1 MQNRALFAVPVLC
14 LLLGGCFE
22 PFDPPSQIKDL
33 RILSIRAEPPE
44 ALPGETVRVDALIAD
59 PSGIVTPPTLI
70 WLLCFPDP
78 FGGVDACATGVGA
91 SPVAFGVKELEV
103 TIPEDIPLRP
113 EGDPNASGTVLVT
126 LVACTSPDPT
136 RCLECDE
143 ETGVCTFGSEGVE
156 AEVAL
161 KRIIVSKRPEE
172 ARNHNPRIEEVA
184 VALPGSDTFIPVP
197 PEGLPEPLEAC
208 DGFTVRVRAPEES
221 QEVYEEIQLGELV
234 TVTEFLVTSFF
245 TTTGAVSAN
254 RIFNGAG
261 EGVEPGVADVEF
273 LPAPE
278 DPLAPIQMFFVLRDD
293 RGGADFVSRTLSLAS
308 SCGGP

>member
-1 MQNRALFAVPVLC
+1 
-14 LLLGGCFE
+14 
-22 PFDPPSQIKDL
+22 
-33 RILSIRAEPPE
+33 
-44 ALPGETVRVDALIAD
+44 
-59 PSGIVTPPTLI
+59 
-70 WLLCFPDP
+70 
-78 FGGVDACATGVGA
+78 
-91 SPVAFGVKELEV
+91 
-103 TIPEDIPLRP
+103 
-113 EGDPNASGTVLVT
+113 
-126 LVACTSPDPT
+126 
-136 RCLECDE
+136 
-143 ETGVCTFGSEGVE
+143 E

-278 DPLAPIQMFFVLRDD
+278 DPLAPIQMFFVL
-293 RGGADFVSRTLSLAS
+293 
-308 SCGGP
+308 